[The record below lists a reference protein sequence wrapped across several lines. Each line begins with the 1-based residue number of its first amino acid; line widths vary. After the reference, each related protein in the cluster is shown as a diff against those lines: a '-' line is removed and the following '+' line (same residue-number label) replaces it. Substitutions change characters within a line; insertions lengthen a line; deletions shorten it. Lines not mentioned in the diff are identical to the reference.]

1 MSNQMIQ
8 ALAYAVE
15 NKMLTMTQAFEVVR
29 EVEDE
34 DEDEFESNSLYVS

>member
-29 EVEDE
+29 EVED
-34 DEDEFESNSLYVS
+34 DEFEANSLYVS

>member
-8 ALAYAVE
+8 ALAYVVE

-34 DEDEFESNSLYVS
+34 DEFEANSLYVS

>member
-29 EVEDE
+29 EVED
-34 DEDEFESNSLYVS
+34 DEFESNSLYVS

>member
-1 MSNQMIQ
+1 MNDQMIQ

-15 NKMLTMTQAFEVVR
+15 NNMLTMTQAFEVVR

-34 DEDEFESNSLYVS
+34 DEFEANSLYVS

>member
-1 MSNQMIQ
+1 MSNQMIK
-8 ALAYAVE
+8 ALAYVVE

-34 DEDEFESNSLYVS
+34 DEFEANSLYVS

>member
-15 NKMLTMTQAFEVVR
+15 NKMLTMTQAFEYRLKTRVKT
-29 EVEDE
+29 
-34 DEDEFESNSLYVS
+34 YVSMIDEQ

>member
-29 EVEDE
+29 EVE
-34 DEDEFESNSLYVS
+34 EDEFESNSLYVS

>member
-1 MSNQMIQ
+1 MIQ

-29 EVEDE
+29 EVEVE

>member
-1 MSNQMIQ
+1 MSNQMIE

-15 NKMLTMTQAFEVVR
+15 NNMLTMTQAFEVVR

-34 DEDEFESNSLYVS
+34 DAFEANSLYVS

>member
-1 MSNQMIQ
+1 MTQ

-15 NKMLTMTQAFEVVR
+15 NKMLAMTQAFEVVR

-34 DEDEFESNSLYVS
+34 GEWEPNSLYVS